1 MAKNASSSTPK
12 ALPRKQQNT
21 KTAAPTQTQQPAR
34 PAAPERPKGI
44 TGKLGQVASAVSA
57 EQGATI
63 DELISTT
70 GWQPHT
76 IRAALTRL
84 RQRGV
89 DARMTTNGDRKAYRV
104 AGAGGRS

>member
-1 MAKNASSSTPK
+1 MTKIKPSSTPK
-12 ALPRKQQNT
+12 ALRRKQQNT
-21 KTAAPTQTQQPAR
+21 KTAAPTQTQQPAQ

-63 DELISTT
+63 DELIATT

-76 IRAALTRL
+76 VRAALARL
-84 RQRGV
+84 RPRGV
-89 DARMTTNGDRKAYRV
+89 DARLTTVDDRKAYRV
-104 AGAGGRS
+104 ADGAEA